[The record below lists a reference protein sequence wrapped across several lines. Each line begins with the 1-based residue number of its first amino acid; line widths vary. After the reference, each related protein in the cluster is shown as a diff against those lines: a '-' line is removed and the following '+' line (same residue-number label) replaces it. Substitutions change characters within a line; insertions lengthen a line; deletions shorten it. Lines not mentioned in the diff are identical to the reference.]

1 MNHIK
6 AFVLDVDGVLTDG
19 TVIVMTNGE
28 QIRRMNMKDGYSLRE
43 AVNKGFK
50 LGIISGGKNEGVCKR
65 LNGLGITDVHL
76 SCSDKLDKLDDLLIE
91 WELSLDQI
99 LYMGDDMPDYEVLT
113 KVGLACCPSDA
124 SPDIKAICDY
134 VSPYKGGEGCVR
146 DVIEQTLKVQ
156 ELWNS
161 ES

>member
-50 LGIISGGKNEGVCKR
+50 LGIISGGKNEGVRKR

-99 LYMGDDMPDYEVLT
+99 LYMGDDIPDYEVLT